1 MAKEDVLE
9 FEGVV
14 DEILP
19 NAMFRVTLENNHE
32 ILAPT
37 AGRMRKHR
45 IIVLAGDKVTVELTP
60 YDLTKGRI
68 TYRHK

>member
-32 ILAPT
+32 
-37 AGRMRKHR
+37 
-45 IIVLAGDKVTVELTP
+45 
-60 YDLTKGRI
+60 YTKQNI
-68 TYRHK
+68 FKWC